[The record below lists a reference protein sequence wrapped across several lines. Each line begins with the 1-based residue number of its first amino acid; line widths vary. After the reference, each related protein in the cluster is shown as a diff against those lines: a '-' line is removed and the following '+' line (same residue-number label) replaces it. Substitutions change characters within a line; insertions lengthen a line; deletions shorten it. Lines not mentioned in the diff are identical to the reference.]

1 MSRYDYDK
9 VAQFK
14 AINFGMGRTLM
25 EFDYPIN
32 ILLVDDHPQNLLT
45 LEAVLAEENYNLFR
59 AYSGEEALR
68 CILKDEFALIV
79 LDVEMPGM
87 DGFETAK
94 LIKLREKSKSIPIIF
109 ITAKNTEI
117 EHLFTGYSVGAID
130 YMAKPFVPQLLKS
143 KIDGFV
149 SMYVINKKL
158 LIQTELLHQRSL
170 ELEKTNR
177 TLMRT
182 TIDLIRTEA
191 RARIIGETSIDTM
204 VTFNNNGLI
213 LDVNPAAL
221 MMFGYREDELVGQPI
236 TKLVPMVAEDTHDN
250 SFKLH
255 ERFRTERLTQV
266 MPVRKDN
273 SLFHAEL
280 QIGEAVIEAK
290 EIFAC
295 TISDITE
302 RKKAEH
308 EMLQAKEEAER
319 AARVKTEF
327 LAMMSHEIRTP
338 MNGIIGMTELLIDT
352 GLNNEQQEYAEIV
365 RKSSDVLLSVINDI
379 LDFSKIESGKME
391 LEQEPLEL
399 RSLIDE
405 TFDLFTAKT
414 RERELTMEFN
424 LDEELPRF
432 IVGDITRLRQIF
444 INLVGN
450 AVKFTESGGIH
461 LSANK
466 HRAQGD
472 ELEIEFIIKDTGIG
486 IAPHQIADLFKPFSQ
501 LDSSMTRKY
510 GGTGLGLAICKTL
523 VELMGGNIRAESNE
537 EVGAMFIFTIRTKP
551 FYFTA
556 GTTEIAVTLEERD
569 ASQINTPVLHIIL
582 AEDHDVNQKLLLR
595 ILQKLG
601 HSVELAEN
609 GFQVLELFKRKPA
622 DLLLLDL
629 QMPGMDGFETA
640 KAMLEHV
647 PEQQRPVMIAVTVS
661 TSEQDIAKCRALGMS
676 GFISKPIKISEIQ
689 QAIEVNFPRKGAQN
703 PDLS

>member
-1 MSRYDYDK
+1 
-9 VAQFK
+9 
-14 AINFGMGRTLM
+14 M

-45 LEAVLAEENYNLFR
+45 LEAVLAEENYNLLR

-68 CILKDEFALIV
+68 YILKDEFALIV

-109 ITAKNTEI
+109 ITAKSREI

-130 YMAKPFVPQLLKS
+130 YMVKPFVPQLLKS

-149 SMYVINKKL
+149 NMYVINKKL
-158 LIQTELLHQRSL
+158 QLQTELLHQRSL

-204 VTFNNNGLI
+204 ITFNSNGVI
-213 LDVNPAAL
+213 LDINPAAL
-221 MMFGYREDELVGQPI
+221 KMFGYREDELVGEPI
-236 TKLVPMVAEDTHDN
+236 TKLIPMVAEETKDN
-250 SFKLH
+250 AFRLH
-255 ERFRTERLTQV
+255 ERFRAERLTHV
-266 MPVRKDN
+266 MPVRKDS
-273 SLFHAEL
+273 SLFHAEI
-280 QIGEAVIEAK
+280 QIGEGVIEAE

-308 EMLQAKEEAER
+308 EMLQAKEEAEL

-338 MNGIIGMTELLIDT
+338 MNGIIGMTDLLMDS
-352 GLNNEQQEYAEIV
+352 GLNKEQQEYAEIV
-365 RKSSDVLLSVINDI
+365 RKSSDALMSVINDI

-391 LEQEPLEL
+391 LEQEPLDL
-399 RSLIDE
+399 KLLIDE

-414 RERELTMEFN
+414 RERELTMGFQI
-424 LDEELPRF
+424 DKELPDF
-432 IVGDITRLRQIF
+432 IVGDITRLRQIL

-461 LSANK
+461 VSVNK
-466 HRAQGD
+466 LRAQGD
-472 ELEIEFIIKDTGIG
+472 VIDVEFIIKDTGIG
-486 IAPHQIADLFKPFSQ
+486 IEPHQIINLFKPFSQ

-523 VELMGGNIRAESNE
+523 VELMGGTIRAEANE
-537 EVGAMFIFTIRTKP
+537 EAGATFVFTFRTKP
-551 FYFTA
+551 FYFSKA
-556 GTTEIAVTLEERD
+556 APEINMTLDEEFSTDLHTD
-569 ASQINTPVLHIIL
+569 ALSIIL
-582 AEDHDVNQKLLLR
+582 AEDHEVNQKLLMR
-595 ILQKLG
+595 ILHKLG

-609 GFQVLELFKRKPA
+609 GIEVLELLKKKPA
-622 DLLLLDL
+622 DLVLLDL
-629 QMPGMDGFETA
+629 QMPEMDGFETA
-640 KAMLEHV
+640 RAIMKNV
-647 PEQQRPVMIAVTVS
+647 PEMHRPIMIAVTAS
-661 TSEQDIAKCRALGMS
+661 TSEQDIDKCHALGMS
-676 GFISKPIKISEIQ
+676 GFISKPIKIRDIQ
-689 QAIEVNFPRKGAQN
+689 QAIEVNFPSKI
-703 PDLS
+703 S